1 MTGLETELQIL
12 SVLGWLALLVFLQ
25 LSVWPALRPALREF
39 SYPVSFPVSLLTFTL
54 ISWYCGLLHL
64 PLQAA
69 LVPFIIL
76 FGLFL
81 YKRQYTRNSFAGQ
94 WRWILVFLIFFLFML
109 ELRFVNPSISYAEKF
124 MDHAMLASVMRVP
137 VVPPLDPWFAGGFLN
152 VYYYLGYWMFGA
164 LGVVSTIPSP
174 VVFNLALPTVL
185 ANAAVLMYALAHLLT
200 GRMRWLP
207 LLTLLVVNPSFI
219 WNLLQGK
226 ALGSVLWD
234 STRTV
239 PNAINEYPIFSF
251 VWGDLHAHVISIFN
265 QVFLIFILVYA
276 LLQWKDSGRERRLVL
291 IVLAALSLG
300 SMPLIN
306 TWDVILYAPV
316 TVVFG
321 LLIWYQGR
329 SPADPAPEGSGGIL
343 GRFPIPDRE
352 EDGEKSGLLL
362 RDWSFL
368 VFVPLIS
375 VLLYLPFYLQ
385 MNTRGIQGVGLV
397 HTPTPVSAFLLVHG
411 IFIALFLIVLH
422 REIVKR
428 PYLLITPVPFA
439 LAGYASAGIAALPL
453 VYFLTKKKRDPA
465 DLLAIFGLLVVILCE
480 FLYLKDNMGE
490 TYYRMNTVF
499 KFYLPAWLL
508 MGASGFSMAA
518 TLLTPVQSR
527 LALPPHLQR
536 AVLIVAVMLF
546 LLTPLTVTF
555 DYQYRDNTLD
565 GLAYLSSAHPG
576 DAEAVAYLRSLD
588 GISGIVEA
596 EGGDYTYYSRIS
608 SFTGIPAIIGMP
620 FHEYMWRA
628 DGWFGERTNDI
639 RLIYEDPEQTR
650 ALMAKYNATLLYVGD
665 AERERYTVRVEEAG
679 LPLIYNHSGV
689 QIYQISD

>member
-1 MTGLETELQIL
+1 MTVLEAELQIL
-12 SVLGWLALLVFLQ
+12 AVIGWLALLVFLQ

-39 SYPVSFPVSLLTFTL
+39 AYPASFPVSLLAFTL

-69 LVPFIIL
+69 LLPFLIL
-76 FGLFL
+76 SGFFL
-81 YKRQYTRNSFAGQ
+81 VKRQYTRNSFSGQ
-94 WRWILVFLIFFLFML
+94 WPWILVFFIFFMFML

-124 MDHAMLASVMRVP
+124 MDHAFLASIMRIP

-164 LGVVSTIPSP
+164 LGVVTTIPSP

-185 ANAAVLMYALAHLLT
+185 ANAAVSIYALAHLLT
-200 GRMRWLP
+200 RRLRWLP
-207 LLTLLVVNPSFI
+207 LLTLLVVNPSFV

-226 ALGSVLWD
+226 APGSILWD
-234 STRTV
+234 STRTI

-251 VWGDLHAHVISIFN
+251 VWGDLHAHVVSLFN

-276 LLQWKDSGRERRLVL
+276 LLRWKEAGQVERLVL

-316 TVVFG
+316 TVIFG
-321 LLIWYQGR
+321 LLIWYNGKRSAASGPVRCPTGEGEPDTGR
-329 SPADPAPEGSGGIL
+329 GFL
-343 GRFPIPDRE
+343 QN
-352 EDGEKSGLLL
+352 DG
-362 RDWSFL
+362 SFL
-368 VFVPLIS
+368 ILVPLIS
-375 VLLYLPFYLQ
+375 VLIYLPFYLQ
-385 MNTRGIQGVGLV
+385 MNTRGIQGIGLV

-411 IFIALFLIVLH
+411 IFIVLFLIALH
-422 REIVKR
+422 GEIVKR
-428 PYLLITPVPFA
+428 PYLLLSPVPFA

-453 VYFLTKKKRDPA
+453 AYFLAKKKRDPA
-465 DLLAIFGLLVVILCE
+465 DLLAIFGLLVIILCE
-480 FLYLKDNMGE
+480 FLYLKDNMGD

-499 KFYLPAWLL
+499 KFYLPAWIL
-508 MGASGFSMAA
+508 MGVSAFSMAA
-518 TLLTPVQSR
+518 TLLAPLVSRREPPRNLR
-527 LALPPHLQR
+527 LALLAGAI
-536 AVLIVAVMLF
+536 AVLLIA
-546 LLTPLTVTF
+546 PLTVSF
-555 DYQYRDNTLD
+555 DYQYSEPTLD

-576 DAEAVAYLRSLD
+576 DAEAVAWLRSLD
-588 GISGIVEA
+588 GVSGIVEA

-628 DGWFGERTNDI
+628 DGWYGERTNDV
-639 RLIYEDPEQTR
+639 RLIYEDPARTR
-650 ALMAKYNATLLYVGD
+650 ALMEHYTVDLLYVGD
-665 AERERYTVRVEEAG
+665 AERERYSVRVEEAG
-679 LPLIYNHSGV
+679 LPLIYNRSGV